1 VVRGYEV
8 YCMVD
13 PVFYDTPAVSQ
24 RADEL
29 AFSVAA
35 GPTPSGWTR
44 SELDDWVMFAPAHLE
59 LPAQGWKIHAS
70 ACLDNAEVV
79 VATIARYCFDNGIA
93 FKFVPAPGLFLMRNL
108 KYAHRGASGK
118 LVTIYPVDEA
128 HFARILAELAPLLE
142 GQKGPYILSDLRIGG
157 GPLYVRYGGFA
168 ERYCIGPA
176 GVQEL
181 AIADADGRLVPD
193 RRGPTFQLPEWLDL
207 PAVLEPHLAARNS
220 VTVDGLPYAI
230 ESALHFSNSGGV
242 YLGTDRRTGERVVL
256 KEARPYA
263 GLAVDGSDGV
273 ERLQREHR
281 ALQRLGDLDVTPRLR
296 GYHVVGEHHFL
307 VQEYVEGDS
316 VHTCLARRSP
326 LVLQQLTRAAA
337 DEYATWAMD
346 ICRRVESAV
355 EQVHARGMAI
365 LDLHPSNV
373 LVRPDG
379 SVALIDLEMAG
390 DAAEERGQAL
400 ADPAFLAPRGATG
413 QAVDRHALACLR
425 LYVFMP
431 LTALLALDADKAQHL
446 ADEIAALFP
455 SARTFLEEAVAVL
468 CGDGAGERRRRVA
481 ALQLEPTADGW
492 RRARDAMADAIL
504 ASATP
509 QRDDRL
515 FPGDVEQFNS
525 GGLNLAHG
533 AAGVLY
539 ALDVTG
545 AGRHP
550 EHEQWLARHAL
561 DPQNGTR
568 LGFYDG
574 LHGVAYV
581 LEHLGRR
588 EEALTVLERCN
599 DELRGKLRHFA
610 LDLRGGL
617 AGIGLNLLHFAAR
630 TGEARLF
637 SAAREVAEM
646 VADRLGDVESVPEKS
661 GGNDPYAGLV
671 RGSSGPALLF
681 MHLYDHTAD
690 AGFLDLAAIALRQDL
705 RRCLTRPEDGALEV
719 DEGWRSCPY
728 LADGGVGIGFAL
740 QDYLAR
746 RADEG
751 FADALAAITKSAEA
765 QLYLEPGLLYGRAG
779 MLLFLSRGG
788 HREAAAAQVRRLSWH
803 ALPYAGGLAFP
814 GEQLM
819 RLSMDLASGTAGVLL
834 AVGSALH
841 DEPVHLPFLE
851 RPCVPEPSPQALP
864 IATTDEG
871 R

>member
-1 VVRGYEV
+1 
-8 YCMVD
+8 MVD
-13 PVFYDTPAVSQ
+13 PVFYDTPAVSPK
-24 RADEL
+24 ADEL
-29 AFSVAA
+29 TFAVAA
-35 GPTPSGWTR
+35 GPTPHGWAR
-44 SELDDWVMFAPAHLE
+44 SELDDWVMFAPDHLE
-59 LPAQGWKIHAS
+59 LPPQGWKIHAS
-70 ACLDNAEVV
+70 ACLENAEAVV
-79 VATIARYCFDNGIA
+79 DTIASHCFANGIA
-93 FKFVPAPGLFLMRNL
+93 FKFIPSQGLFFVRNL

-118 LVTIYPVDEA
+118 LVTIYPTDEA
-128 HFARILAELAPLLE
+128 HLEQILGELAPLLD
-142 GQKGPYILSDLRIGG
+142 GQPGPYILSDLRIGG

-168 ERYCIGPA
+168 ERYCIGPS

-181 AIADADGRLVPD
+181 AIADPEGRLVPD
-193 RRGPTFQLPEWLDL
+193 RRGPTFQMPEWLTL
-207 PAVLEPHLAARNS
+207 PTALEPHLAARNS
-220 VTVDGLPYAI
+220 VTVDGLPYSI

-242 YLGTDRRTGERVVL
+242 YLGTDRETGERVVL

-273 ERLQREHR
+273 QRLQRERHV
-281 ALQRLGDLDVTPRLR
+281 LERLGGLDVTPRLH

-307 VQEYVEGDS
+307 VQEYIEGDS

-337 DEYATWAMD
+337 DEYAAWAMD

-355 EQVHARGMAI
+355 AQVHARGMAI

-373 LVRPDG
+373 LVGPDG
-379 SVALIDLEMAG
+379 SVTLIDLEMAG
-390 DAAEERGQAL
+390 DAADERGQAL

-455 SARTFLEEAVAVL
+455 TARGFLREAVDVL
-468 CGDGAGERRRRVA
+468 CGRTGIRERRRRLEAVA
-481 ALQLEPTADGW
+481 LEPTAEGW
-492 RRARDAMADAIL
+492 QRAREAMSRAIL

-509 QRDDRL
+509 HRDDRL

-539 ALDVTG
+539 ALDSTG
-545 AGRHP
+545 AGHRP
-550 EHEQWLARHAL
+550 EHEEWLVRHAL

-574 LHGVAYV
+574 LHGVAHV

-588 EEALTVLERCN
+588 DEALTVLERCN

-630 TGEARLF
+630 TGDARLF
-637 SAAREVAEM
+637 SAAREVVEVVAE
-646 VADRLGDVESVPEKS
+646 RLGDVDSVPTKS
-661 GGNDPYAGLV
+661 GGNDPYAGLI

-681 MHLYDHTAD
+681 MHVYDHTGD
-690 AGFLDLAAIALRQDL
+690 AAMLELAATALRQDL

-746 RADEG
+746 REDEE
-751 FADALAAITKSAEA
+751 FAGALAAITKSAEA

-779 MLLFLSRGG
+779 MLLFLSRLG
-788 HREAAAAQVRRLSWH
+788 HEEAAAQVRRLAWH
-803 ALPYAGGLAFP
+803 ALRYADGIAFP

-841 DEPVHLPFLE
+841 EAPVHLPFLE
-851 RPCVPEPSPQALP
+851 RPDSSKTSPQELP
-864 IATTDEG
+864 IAMSE
-871 R
+871 RR